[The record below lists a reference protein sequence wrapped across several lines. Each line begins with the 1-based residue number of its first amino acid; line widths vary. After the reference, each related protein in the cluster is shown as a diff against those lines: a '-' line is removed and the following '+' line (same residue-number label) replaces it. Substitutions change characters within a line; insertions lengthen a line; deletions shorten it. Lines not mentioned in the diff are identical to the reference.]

1 MSLKF
6 VLAVNMVAVVLES
19 LLYPLLLVSAST
31 TLYLRFS
38 RHEVPK
44 MLVWNP
50 VVLCTVFISATAGAH
65 WILTLVRFFD
75 AFLWSAD
82 PGLFYSETSQ
92 EAETA
97 KGFFAIACVLMGD
110 VAIVSQLSYN
120 SSEHDEL
127 KIHRLWLIW
136 NQSISVIIIPVLGS
150 LGFLIVECTITYQ
163 TFKPVA
169 PLLSFPAARW
179 VTASWIMPLITN
191 IYCTGLIG
199 WKIWKTKRTVEH
211 VLGDGILVPV
221 LIVLLENAAVWT
233 IWGLLFA
240 IAYEVGSSLQTLVAD
255 LTPIL
260 LGLVNMAIYLRV
272 ELQCTR
278 PQLHRTGV
286 VMTSNASIIPYY
298 VDRVSTQIPRSE
310 A

>member
-38 RHEVPK
+38 RHEIPK

-50 VVLCTVFISATAGAH
+50 VVLCTVLISATAGVH

-82 PGLFYSETSQ
+82 PVLFYLETSQ
-92 EAETA
+92 EAEIA
-97 KGFFAIACVLMGD
+97 KDFFAIACVLIGD
-110 VAIVSQLSYN
+110 VAI
-120 SSEHDEL
+120 
-127 KIHRLWLIW
+127 IHRLWLIW

-150 LGFLIVECTITYQ
+150 LGFLIVGCTITYQ

-169 PLLSFPAARW
+169 PLFSFPAARW

-191 IYCTGLIG
+191 TCCTGLTG
-199 WKIWKTKRTVEH
+199 WKIWKTRRTVEH
-211 VLGDGILVPV
+211 VLGNGTLVPV
-221 LIVLLENAAVWT
+221 LIVLLESAAVWT
-233 IWGLLFA
+233 IWGVLFA
-240 IAYEVGSSLQTLVAD
+240 ITNEIGSPLQILVAD

-278 PQLHRTGV
+278 PQSDRTGV
-286 VMTSNASIIPYY
+286 VMTSSASIAPYY